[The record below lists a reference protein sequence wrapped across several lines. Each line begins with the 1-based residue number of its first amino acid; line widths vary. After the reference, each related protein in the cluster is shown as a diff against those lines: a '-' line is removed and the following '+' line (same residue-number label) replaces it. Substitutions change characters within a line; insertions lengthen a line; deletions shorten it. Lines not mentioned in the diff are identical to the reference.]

1 MHFKQLILSQ
11 VFNIISSMVTL
22 QYQITFFIANKVS
35 IALTKKEIEF
45 GILIIVLLFRVVY
58 INK

>member
-11 VFNIISSMVTL
+11 VFNIISSMVIL
-22 QYQITFFIANKVS
+22 QITFFIANKVS